1 MLENVCSRWRLK
13 MEWFARPGGPHRLT
27 IVDGGAAG
35 GRTQN
40 YNKNKRFFI
49 LYFSFPY
56 KKPSVNGDDLVDV
69 TTSNPQHLTGATLTI
84 YFELHKSTGKY
95 LLKDDCITLQ

>member
-1 MLENVCSRWRLK
+1 MGFFNEKYISVFISFALINKCFIKGWETLTVILNEELILLENVCSRWRLK

-40 YNKNKRFFI
+40 YKNKRFFI
-49 LYFSFPY
+49 LYSF
-56 KKPSVNGDDLVDV
+56 LF
-69 TTSNPQHLTGATLTI
+69 I
-84 YFELHKSTGKY
+84 
-95 LLKDDCITLQ
+95 

>member
-1 MLENVCSRWRLK
+1 MGV
-13 MEWFARPGGPHRLT
+13 HRT
-27 IVDGGAAG
+27 IKTKDFL
-35 GRTQN
+35 
-40 YNKNKRFFI
+40 YYI
-49 LYFSFPY
+49 LSFSY

-95 LLKDDCITLQ
+95 LLKDECLKKFEIKS